1 MFCEYGGLACFFDK
15 DVTSCR
21 GNDAQWSTHTE
32 CYQVTVTLNF
42 IGLDTWIFPFS
53 NLSSTTIGTDDGRLT
68 NAIAKVSS
76 EHSHK
81 CSALMIQCT
90 AAMRGSGLYGGT
102 RFFLLVSLPR
112 SRREVNINQKAYMH
126 ACACDKCFLIMT

>member
-1 MFCEYGGLACFFDK
+1 MFFDK

-21 GNDAQWSTHTE
+21 GNDAQLSTHTE

-102 RFFLLVSLPR
+102 RFFFTSVTSKITPR
-112 SRREVNINQKAYMH
+112 SKYKSKSIY
-126 ACACDKCFLIMT
+126 ACLCM